1 MTTRNFRKW
10 TRNYRDMMRFF
21 FSCCKKCDII
31 ANKRETIN
39 KKQNN
44 IMNIV
49 NLNFNLNLNRNHC
62 REHWMKKNTIN
73 NIKVIISVFR
83 YIYWVFGFVNS
94 IKTIEFSV
102 FLNWYNSN
110 LIKLLIDNY
119 MECMGFPIGDWLQRI
134 PSPVYVKSND
144 NPGN

>member
-1 MTTRNFRKW
+1 MNAKLSRYDAIFFLVVAKNAILLRINAKLLIKRK
-10 TRNYRDMMRFF
+10 
-21 FSCCKKCDII
+21 
-31 ANKRETIN
+31 TI
-39 KKQNN
+39 

-49 NLNFNLNLNRNHC
+49 NLNRNHC

-110 LIKLLIDNY
+110 MNKLQIDNY
-119 MECMGFPIGDWLQRI
+119 MECMSFPIGDWLQRI

-144 NPGN
+144 SPGN